1 MRKRFLLFCMLLCL
15 LALPGC
21 GGKDKEDSSEPPV
34 YSPLQVLEPTAPGTK
49 TEQAGPVHLD
59 FSNES
64 QGYFTVS
71 DDSNEKL
78 VNLQLT
84 APDGVVYKYFIRPGE
99 SAVVPF
105 SGGSGD
111 YILICYQQV
120 EETRYAAV
128 YTNTLQITL
137 DNEFLPF
144 LYPNQYVNFNKET
157 KACQLALSIMPDD
170 TEDTKALEEIY
181 NYVTENI
188 TYDME
193 KAATVEAGYLPD
205 IDETLET
212 GTGICF
218 DYAAL
223 ITAMLRSR
231 DIPCKLEIGYAGDI
245 KHAWV
250 DVYIRSRGWVN
261 HAIEFDGESWTR
273 LDPTFESSLEDKEV
287 ARDFIGDGTN
297 YALQFS
303 R

>member
-21 GGKDKEDSSEPPV
+21 GGDDKEDSSEPPV

-71 DDSNEKL
+71 DDSKEKL
-78 VNLQLT
+78 VSLQLT
-84 APDGVVYKYFIRPGE
+84 APDGVVYKYFIHPGE

-144 LYPNQYVNFNKET
+144 LYPNQYVDFNKET